1 MNVEETE
8 VFVCIN
14 VDCKS
19 RGAEAVLRGLKDRL
33 GDADAASVQVKP
45 YVCFSACNVGPN
57 MVIPARRCWYSG
69 VQISDLDAVVAYIHG
84 GEDIPRLKQQNEP
97 DLEQLIFDIIDA
109 GLVPAGD

>member
-1 MNVEETE
+1 MNGRETE

-19 RGAEAVLRGLKDRL
+19 RGAEAVLSGLEDRL
-33 GDADAASVQVKP
+33 ADADAVLVKP
-45 YVCFSACNVGPN
+45 YVCFSACNIGPN

-69 VQISDLDAVVAYIHG
+69 VKTSDLDAVVAYLRG
-84 GEDIPRLKQQNEP
+84 GDDIPHLKRQNDP

-109 GLVPAGD
+109 GLVQAGD